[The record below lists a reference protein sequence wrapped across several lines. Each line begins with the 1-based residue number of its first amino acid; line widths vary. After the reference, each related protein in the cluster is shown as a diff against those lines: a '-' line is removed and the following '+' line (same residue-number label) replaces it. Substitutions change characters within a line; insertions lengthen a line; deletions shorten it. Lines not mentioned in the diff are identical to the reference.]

1 MSGSGG
7 PGTAELCSVLDV
19 VSVACDTFLLTSLHL
34 LTHLLTYSLTFGW
47 LYCGSRPAALMVLV
61 LRCTTWIELT
71 STQGGRRGKASH
83 VSAVHSPIRPVS
95 VSSRLSGTLVRMV
108 QRTSYAAGKEMCSR
122 SGEPMRCA
130 AQLAVNGWCCRS
142 PVPPRASAP
151 LLCAMTL
158 VVRIDA
164 LVRANQ
170 RSMRGGE
177 KPSCGLRCTSL
188 SRMKMRSYRRV
199 SSGTSTFFQK
209 SVM

>member
-142 PVPPRASAP
+142 PVPPRASYGALFSVRGAGGCRLARSALRASGAVPRRGKCWGPPRPAP
-151 LLCAMTL
+151 
-158 VVRIDA
+158 RPA
-164 LVRANQ
+164 L
-170 RSMRGGE
+170 
-177 KPSCGLRCTSL
+177 
-188 SRMKMRSYRRV
+188 
-199 SSGTSTFFQK
+199 SSAGMF
-209 SVM
+209 